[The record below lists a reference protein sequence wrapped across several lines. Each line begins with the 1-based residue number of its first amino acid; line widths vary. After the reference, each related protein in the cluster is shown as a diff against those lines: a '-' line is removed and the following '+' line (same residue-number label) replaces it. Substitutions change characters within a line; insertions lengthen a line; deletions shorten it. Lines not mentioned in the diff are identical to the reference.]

1 MQYSNPR
8 AGRACELFV
17 HVHELPAAPGGEP
30 KIKVL
35 IPEGFDPKTR
45 VYDGLVAELER
56 DLSHHSI
63 LDCRRRTLAPR
74 RVIEAIAARQ
84 PERNWQAMAR
94 DGFEVLYL
102 ANDAVNLNEKKGSNR
117 PALQVVACNPAA
129 GIRCPVALIEMRD
142 GHRTKVVARLAR
154 TLLRLPRP
162 AALRALATDGGLVE
176 RAIVAKALAMAQLHG
191 H

>member
-1 MQYSNPR
+1 VP
-8 AGRACELFV
+8 
-17 HVHELPAAPGGEP
+17 
-30 KIKVL
+30 
-35 IPEGFDPKTR
+35 
-45 VYDGLVAELER
+45 
-56 DLSHHSI
+56 
-63 LDCRRRTLAPR
+63 
-74 RVIEAIAARQ
+74 
-84 PERNWQAMAR
+84 
-94 DGFEVLYL
+94 YL

-162 AALRALATDGGLVE
+162 AALRALATDCGLVE